1 MKLYNRKKNWLHQLK
16 PVQMLFIFYFA
27 LVIISTMLL
36 SLPISQQEGVD
47 LPFIDV
53 LFTAVSAVSVTG
65 LSTISIAD
73 SLSTAGIIILA
84 VIMQFGAVGVMAI
97 GTMIWL
103 ILGKKIGLKERRLIM
118 TDQNQSSIEG
128 IVRLTKQV
136 VFIFLFFEL
145 IGFLLLGTYF
155 LQYFP
160 NAKEAYLQGFFGTVS
175 AISNGG
181 FDITGNSLIFF
192 QKDYF
197 VQSANMLL
205 IIVGAI
211 GFPVLIEV
219 KEYIVSK
226 KKRKF
231 RFSLLTKVTSTTF
244 FLLIPIGALGIYL
257 FDFRNYFAG
266 LTWHENLFYALFQ
279 SVTTRS
285 GGLATLDVSQL
296 TEENH
301 LFMSIL
307 MFIGASPNSAG
318 GGIRT
323 TTFALVV
330 IFMITYIRGG
340 KGIHVFRREVH
351 EEDLVKAVTVTFMA
365 ILIFVASV
373 FVLSIVEDFS
383 LSQIIFEVT
392 SAFGT
397 VGLSLGITAELHT
410 ISKIILM
417 MLMFIGRIGILTF
430 LFMFAAKKPKE
441 RIRYPKERIS
451 IG

>member
-211 GFPVLIEV
+211 G
-219 KEYIVSK
+219 
-226 KKRKF
+226 
-231 RFSLLTKVTSTTF
+231 
-244 FLLIPIGALGIYL
+244 
-257 FDFRNYFAG
+257 
-266 LTWHENLFYALFQ
+266 
-279 SVTTRS
+279 
-285 GGLATLDVSQL
+285 
-296 TEENH
+296 
-301 LFMSIL
+301 
-307 MFIGASPNSAG
+307 
-318 GGIRT
+318 
-323 TTFALVV
+323 
-330 IFMITYIRGG
+330 
-340 KGIHVFRREVH
+340 
-351 EEDLVKAVTVTFMA
+351 
-365 ILIFVASV
+365 
-373 FVLSIVEDFS
+373 
-383 LSQIIFEVT
+383 
-392 SAFGT
+392 
-397 VGLSLGITAELHT
+397 
-410 ISKIILM
+410 
-417 MLMFIGRIGILTF
+417 
-430 LFMFAAKKPKE
+430 
-441 RIRYPKERIS
+441 
-451 IG
+451 